1 MNMNFRKTVGIG
13 VSAML
18 AAGMIAGCSSNSNTG
33 TATPTATPKA
43 TESTATK
50 APEEKGNEPVTLKWA
65 LWDWEA
71 TAYYEPLIKAYTEAN
86 PHVTIE
92 YIDLGST
99 DYMTM
104 LSTQLSGGA
113 DLDVLTIKDI
123 PGYSNLV
130 KQNHLE
136 PLNSFIGDT
145 GISTDVYGGT
155 VEQIQ
160 VDNEVYA
167 LPFRSDFWVIFYNKD
182 LFDKAQVPYPT
193 NDMTMD
199 QYEETARKLT
209 SGSGSEKVYGAH
221 HHTWRSAV
229 QLFGILDGK
238 NTVVDGNY
246 DFLKPTYE
254 RILKM
259 QDDGIIMDYATLKT
273 SSTHYSGVF
282 YNNSVAMLNMGSWFI
297 ATQIDKVKSG
307 ESQAA
312 NWGIVKYP
320 HPDGVEAGTTLGTI
334 TSLAVNKKSAK
345 KEAALD
351 FLSFVTGEDGAAVI
365 ASTGTI
371 PAIKSD
377 AVLQSIS
384 SIDGFPTDENSKEA
398 LNTYK
403 TYLEMPMHD
412 KSADIEVILNENHD
426 NIMTKNTTIDKGLAD
441 MNDRVALIL
450 NN

>member
-1 MNMNFRKTVGIG
+1 MKMKKRLGMGLIV
-13 VSAML
+13 ML
-18 AAGMIAGCSSNSNTG
+18 VAGLIAGCSGNGGNSGG
-33 TATPTATPKA
+33 TNAPTSTPTNNATN
-43 TESTATK
+43 
-50 APEEKGNEPVTLKWA
+50 APEEKGNDPVNLKWA

-71 TAYYEPLIKAYTEAN
+71 TAYYEPLIEAYTEAN

-92 YIDLGST
+92 YVDLGST

-123 PGYSNLV
+123 PGYANLV

-136 PLNSFIGDT
+136 PLNGFISDN
-145 GISTDVYGGT
+145 GISTEAYGGT
-155 VEQIQ
+155 VEQIE
-160 VDNEVYA
+160 VDSEVYA
-167 LPFRSDFWVIFYNKD
+167 LPFRSDFWILFYNKD
-182 LFDKAQVPYPT
+182 LFDQAGVPYPT
-193 NDMTMD
+193 NDMTLA
-199 QYEETARKLT
+199 QYEEIARSMT
-209 SGSGSEKVYGAH
+209 SGSGSEKVYGGH

-254 RILKM
+254 QILKM

-297 ATQIDKVKSG
+297 ATQIEKVKSG
-307 ESQAA
+307 ESEAV

-320 HPDGVEAGTTLGTI
+320 RPDGVEPGTTLGTI

-345 KEAALD
+345 KDAALD
-351 FLSFVTGEDGAAVI
+351 FLKFVTGEDGAAVI

-371 PAIKSD
+371 PAITND
-377 AVLQSIS
+377 EVIQSIAG
-384 SIDGFPTDENSKEA
+384 IDGFPTDDNSKEA

-403 TYLEMPMHD
+403 TYLEMPMHE
-412 KSADIEVILNENHD
+412 KSADIEVILNEVHD
-426 NIMTKNTTIDKGLAD
+426 NIMTKNTTIEKGLED
-441 MNDRVALIL
+441 MNQRVGLVL
-450 NN
+450 DN